1 MGDRVLVRR
10 GAKETQTAGGI
21 ILPASDK
28 SKPNEGEV
36 IAVGPGQTDVN
47 GTLHP
52 IDLKAGDKVLLP
64 EYGGSAVKI
73 GDDELHLFRAD
84 DILGKWSD

>member
-1 MGDRVLVRR
+1 MGDRVLIRR
-10 GAKETQTAGGI
+10 GVKETQTAGGI
-21 ILPASDK
+21 ILPGTDT

-36 IAVGPGQTDVN
+36 VAVGPGQTDVS
-47 GTLHP
+47 GHLHP
-52 IDLKAGDKVLLP
+52 IELKAGDKVLLP